1 MLRELFFNLVQK
13 KHFTKANVD
22 TVVLWR
28 KELQEAV
35 SPVSRHEVAI
45 S

>member
-28 KELQEAV
+28 TEFQEMV
-35 SPVSRHEVAI
+35 SPASRHELAI
-45 S
+45 L